1 MKRFAICFC
10 GGVVFLAGLGVL
22 EGMTASPAGQ
32 SPAAA
37 GAQTP
42 DPSLETLRAKAQE
55 RMALDRSLLS
65 NDEFRDLE
73 SLYQSANRDLGSP
86 GAKAKL
92 KEVVRKYPRSNR
104 AGCAVLYLAQ
114 MSTGSER
121 EEYLK
126 SAIASYGNSW
136 YGDGV
141 QVGALARAQLAVY
154 YANTGRTE
162 EAQRLADE
170 LRSQFPGAVDHSGA
184 RLTAGLQTLMP
195 LRVP

>member
-1 MKRFAICFC
+1 MTRILIC
-10 GGVVFLAGLGVL
+10 GGVLFLASLGVL
-22 EGMTASPAGQ
+22 GGMTVRAAEQ

-37 GAQTP
+37 GAQKA
-42 DPSLETLRAKAQE
+42 DPTLETLRAKAQE

-73 SLYQSANRDLGSP
+73 SLYQSANRDLRSP
-86 GAKAKL
+86 EAKAKL
-92 KEVVRKYPRSNR
+92 KEVVRKYPQSNR
-104 AGCAVLYLAQ
+104 AGCAILYLAQ
-114 MSTGSER
+114 MSSGTER

-141 QVGALARAQLAVY
+141 QVGALARAQLAVH

-170 LRSQFPGAVDHSGA
+170 LRSQFPAAVDHSGV
-184 RLTAGLQTLMP
+184 RLTAGLQSLKP
-195 LRVP
+195 QRVP

>member
-1 MKRFAICFC
+1 MRRIATCLY
-10 GGVVFLAGLGVL
+10 GVAVLLASLSVVA
-22 EGMTASPAGQ
+22 GMTASAAEQ
-32 SPAAA
+32 TSTAA
-37 GAQTP
+37 GAQKA
-42 DPSLETLRAKAQE
+42 DPNLEALRAKAQE

-73 SLYQSANRDLGSP
+73 SLYQSANRDLRSP
-86 GAKAKL
+86 EAKAKL
-92 KEVVRKYPRSNR
+92 KEVVRKYRQSNR

-114 MSTGSER
+114 ISTGTER

-154 YANTGRTE
+154 YMNSGRAE
-162 EAQRLADE
+162 DAQRLAEE
-170 LRSQFPGAVDHSGA
+170 LQSQFPGAVDHSGI
-184 RLTAGLQTLMP
+184 RLTEGLETLKP
-195 LRVP
+195 RRVP

>member
-141 QVGALARAQLAVY
+141 QVGPSLAPSWRSTTRTRSERKRHKGWRMSSGRSSQGPSIIRAL
-154 YANTGRTE
+154 G
-162 EAQRLADE
+162 
-170 LRSQFPGAVDHSGA
+170 
-184 RLTAGLQTLMP
+184 
-195 LRVP
+195 